1 MSWQDLVAYY
11 AGVDLQDLF
20 IELGI
25 QVLRENQVNLKI
37 ASLSQWI
44 LESGR
49 GTSGLAQQY
58 FNFAGLKWRD
68 EMQGFATK
76 QWYKAHDGGEYYC
89 HFSTVEAFVKG
100 YWKFITRAPYQGWE
114 KHSSSSHEYIWFIGE
129 IYAPQQNYRNKVSA
143 LFPEAQSLL
152 NISGSSIASRGSNKV
167 VKPQVTWNASPN
179 FTSGRGADIDTIFIH
194 NTYGSFGGAISWFQQ
209 KQSQVSAHYVI
220 SRQGE
225 IVQMVKDEDTAW
237 HAGNRHHN
245 HRSIGIEHEATETE
259 RGMTAAMEL
268 ASIALCRWLMAK
280 YEIPVAKVLPHR
292 SDWGGSF
299 NTSCPHLIFA
309 TNEEFIAWR
318 EQLKEEVFTMAGKSE
333 LTKTATWLELFRVE
347 GQDPILAAWSG
358 SDPHPVAAIATN
370 HTTDLIQF
378 LKEHS
383 RAGTFLVAPV
393 DKPPPNLVDTL
404 PVAPAKS
411 DKLPADNLDL
421 AKALQGFSEAIVEA
435 VQRQI
440 NRISKYSENFDLN
453 VKTRYFSQRDNYTMP
468 HRTCNSSA
476 NACYLDWLKRSTGQS
491 GLKGDNEYLKVVLSY
506 GDTIYHQH
514 QTKAIRK
521 YGFDT
526 KWMTDRDY
534 VFVQGLIRVGFPVV
548 VNILHRGSTS
558 APRGG
563 HVITLIGQ
571 KGADL
576 ICHDPYGTLESG
588 YSDTNG
594 SYSKISEREF
604 KIRWQGGYRTLA

>member
-1 MSWQDLVAYY
+1 MNWQQLTIYY
-11 AGVDLQDLF
+11 KNIDLQSLF
-20 IELGI
+20 IELDI
-25 QVLRENQVNLKI
+25 QVLRENQIHLKI

-58 FNFAGLKWRD
+58 LNFAGLKWRD
-68 EMQGFATK
+68 EMRGYATK
-76 QWYKAHDGGEYYC
+76 QWYEAHDGGEYYC
-89 HFSTVEAFVKG
+89 RFSSVEAFVKG
-100 YWKFITRAPYQGWE
+100 YWKFITRAPYTSWE
-114 KHSSSSHEYIWFIGE
+114 NHTSSPEEYIEFIGE
-129 IYAPQQNYRNKVSA
+129 IYAPQQNYINKVSA

-152 NISGSSIASRGSNKV
+152 NTSGSSVFSEEEGIAR
-167 VKPQVTWNASPN
+167 PTIAWNPSPN
-179 FTSGRGADIDTIFIH
+179 YTSGRNTDIDTIFIH
-194 NTYGSFGGAISWFQQ
+194 NTYGSFGGTISWFQQ
-209 KQSQVSAHYVI
+209 KRSKVSAHYVI
-220 SRQGE
+220 SRQGK
-225 IVQMVKDEDTAW
+225 ILQMVKDEDTAW
-237 HAGNRHHN
+237 HAGSRGQN

-259 RGMTAAMEL
+259 RGMTPAMEK
-268 ASIALCRWLMAK
+268 ASLSLCRWLMEK
-280 YEIPVAKVLPHR
+280 YEISVGKVLPHR

-299 NTSCPHLIFA
+299 NTSCPNLIFA

-318 EQLKEEVFTMAGKSE
+318 DQLKEEVFTMEGNSE

-378 LKEHS
+378 LKEHNQ
-383 RAGTFLVAPV
+383 AGTFLVASV
-393 DKPPPNLVDTL
+393 DKPPPRIDTFS
-404 PVAPAKS
+404 VTPAKS
-411 DKLPADNLDL
+411 NKLPADNLDL
-421 AKALQGFSEAIVEA
+421 AKALQGFSEPIVEA

-440 NRISKYSENFDLN
+440 NRISKYSENVDLN

-476 NACYLDWLKRSTGQS
+476 NACYLDWLKRATSQP
-491 GLKGDNEYLKVVLSY
+491 GLSGDNEYLKVVLSY
-506 GDTIYHQH
+506 GDTIYHQN

-521 YGFDT
+521 YGFET

-534 VFVQGLIRVGFPVV
+534 PFVQALIRVGFPVV